1 MRKRRASE
9 IIYWLFVSYKI
20 CYNDREVLRKGD
32 TMSNIKTER
41 ISDALI
47 EQISYIIAT
56 EVKNKDINF
65 VTITDVKVSSDLSY
79 AKVYFTVLDESK
91 IDLTTKA
98 LKEASGFIRHE
109 LRDRVDIRQIPELEF
124 VYDESI
130 KNAQKIEDI
139 IDKIHEEGK

>member
-1 MRKRRASE
+1 
-9 IIYWLFVSYKI
+9 
-20 CYNDREVLRKGD
+20 
-32 TMSNIKTER
+32 MSNIKTER

-47 EQISYIIAT
+47 EQISYIIAN
-56 EVKNKDINF
+56 EVKNGIKF

-91 IDLTTKA
+91 IDGTSKA

-109 LRDRVDIRQIPELEF
+109 LRDRVDIRQIPELTF

-139 IDKIHEEGK
+139 IDKLHEEGK

>member
-1 MRKRRASE
+1 MCQ
-9 IIYWLFVSYKI
+9 LF
-20 CYNDREVLRKGD
+20 CYNYFGD
-32 TMSNIKTER
+32 DIMNIKTER

-56 EVKNKDINF
+56 EVKNSHIKF
-65 VTITDVKVSSDLSY
+65 VTITDVKVSNDLSY

-91 IDLTTKA
+91 IDVTSKA

-139 IDKIHEEGK
+139 IDKLHEEG